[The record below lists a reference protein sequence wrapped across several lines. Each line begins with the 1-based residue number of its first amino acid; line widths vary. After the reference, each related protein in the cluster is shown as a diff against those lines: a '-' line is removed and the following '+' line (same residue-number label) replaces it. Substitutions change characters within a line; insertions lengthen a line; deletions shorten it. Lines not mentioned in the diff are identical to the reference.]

1 MSVPSLRAFGVAEAE
16 FFATVP
22 TMAAQALASG
32 SPNNN
37 PQIPSQQEVE
47 ELYAQVFAES

>member
-1 MSVPSLRAFGVAEAE
+1 MPTFSELGIEREAFLGMA
-16 FFATVP
+16 P

-37 PQIPSQQEVE
+37 PVVPSVE
-47 ELYAQVFAES
+47 AVEGLYRQVYA